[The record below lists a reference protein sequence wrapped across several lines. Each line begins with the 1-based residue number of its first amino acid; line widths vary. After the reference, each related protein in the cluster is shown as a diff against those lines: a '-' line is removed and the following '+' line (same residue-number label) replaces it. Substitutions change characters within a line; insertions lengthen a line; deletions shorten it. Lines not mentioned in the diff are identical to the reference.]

1 MEKEK
6 SEGNKLGFLLD
17 SLHNRM
23 KSDLM
28 ILPINSLVI
37 EAPKPNKYGYIS
49 KNGCKSKKELRA
61 WVQLQNKERKTKTH
75 A

>member
-6 SEGNKLGFLLD
+6 SEDNKLGFLLD

-23 KSDLM
+23 KKE
-28 ILPINSLVI
+28 ILILHDGFDIP
-37 EAPKPNKYGYIS
+37 EAKRRSP
-49 KNGCKSKKELRA
+49 NGCKSKKELRA
-61 WVQLQNKERKTKTH
+61 WVQLQNKERKAK